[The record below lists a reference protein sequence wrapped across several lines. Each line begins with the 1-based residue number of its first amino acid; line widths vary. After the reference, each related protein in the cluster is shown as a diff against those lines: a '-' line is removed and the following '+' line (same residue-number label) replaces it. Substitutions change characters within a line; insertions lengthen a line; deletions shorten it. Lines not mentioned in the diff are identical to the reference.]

1 MVSVHI
7 PKRMGH
13 KAKYIFMTGSEERC
27 VNLKTPER
35 FESGKRDLD
44 SFISKAVVVAFVLMA
59 GRSRYQTVHEGVGS
73 Q

>member
-44 SFISKAVVVAFVLMA
+44 SFISKAVVAFVLMA

>member
-44 SFISKAVVVAFVLMA
+44 SFISKEL
-59 GRSRYQTVHEGVGS
+59 
-73 Q
+73 